1 MHKYTGRV
9 RQQGTSR
16 REARRRGRSWR
27 SGSKDSR
34 SQGKD
39 SGRPGVGGKESGR
52 KGVRGQG
59 VREAGLFRL
68 RRILTVLPRLS
79 ATRSMDFKTAGTFRL
94 PRPFTPST
102 ILDMHS
108 APLIVRPVELVAPVV
123 TTKTL
128 LGDHAQE
135 SEREVVYLPFNKE
148 ACHGRRLI
156 PTVWKSCCTLIHI
169 IRPSTW
175 MVVENFGVKAHRL
188 SSKQP
193 QSDYI
198 FWVARPE
205 SVQF

>member
-1 MHKYTGRV
+1 V
-9 RQQGTSR
+9 SR
-16 REARRRGRSWR
+16 HVPLGHSLAALLPVPPMPVLFE
-27 SGSKDSR
+27 
-34 SQGKD
+34 
-39 SGRPGVGGKESGR
+39 KE
-52 KGVRGQG
+52 
-59 VREAGLFRL
+59 
-68 RRILTVLPRLS
+68 RILTVLPRLS
-79 ATRSMDFKTAGTFRL
+79 ATRSMAFKTAGTFRL